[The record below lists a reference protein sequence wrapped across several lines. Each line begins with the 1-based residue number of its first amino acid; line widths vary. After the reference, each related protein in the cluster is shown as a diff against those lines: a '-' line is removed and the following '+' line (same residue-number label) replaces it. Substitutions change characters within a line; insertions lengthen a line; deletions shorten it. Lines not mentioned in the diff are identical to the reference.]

1 MAPSQKPGKPVSSM
15 SGMGTE
21 LNSVPGCQAPGYQSL
36 FRKRNRS
43 RFEICLRL
51 QISLL
56 FLACFSV
63 VPAGVTAADK
73 PITVP
78 VLVAPFSAGPLAGET
93 ILMNRMIQERQ
104 PVVLLPQ
111 ETPGYIYN
119 IRAMKNP
126 KNWGTT
132 LFNTEDTII
141 QLAFHG
147 GSTELKEFLPEKI
160 DIRFKLL
167 YCEAWWG
174 GGKVFIT
181 HDKNLTNLSQL
192 KGKQVSIGL
201 RSQSD
206 WGVYPRLFL
215 EYGYNVTYRNTDIRH
230 LTPAALSQQLI
241 DGVTD
246 VAAGSFGTEPGR
258 NNWLIQQV
266 VRKVESAG
274 KKMYYLGIEKDVVE
288 KLNIKF
294 ATTWMPIELPAG
306 TLPHQ
311 EKPIPS
317 AINRGYKASHPDFP
331 EDVAYH
337 IIMGLAKLG
346 PEMKQYHA
354 IWNLW
359 SPQLML
365 SGLTEE
371 NVHPGARRAYR
382 ELGWWD
388 DRNREFPVTYPR

>member
-1 MAPSQKPGKPVSSM
+1 MLKKNLRLLVTVGLFSLAPVSAM
-15 SGMGTE
+15 
-21 LNSVPGCQAPGYQSL
+21 
-36 FRKRNRS
+36 
-43 RFEICLRL
+43 
-51 QISLL
+51 
-56 FLACFSV
+56 
-63 VPAGVTAADK
+63 AADK
-73 PITVP
+73 PVTVP
-78 VLVAPFSAGPLAGET
+78 VLVAPFNAGPLAGDT
-93 ILMNRMIQERQ
+93 ILMNRMIQGGH
-104 PVVLLPQ
+104 PAVLLPQ

-119 IRAMKNP
+119 IRAMKDS
-126 KNWGTT
+126 KNWSNT

-141 QLAFHG
+141 QLAFQG
-147 GSTELKEFLPEKI
+147 GSDELKEFLPEKI

-181 HDKNLTNLSQL
+181 YEQNLTRLSQL
-192 KGKQVSIGL
+192 RGRRVSIGL

-215 EYGYNVTYRNTDIRH
+215 EHGYQVTPENTDIRH
-230 LTPAALSQQLI
+230 LTPVALSQQLI

-258 NNWLIQQV
+258 NHWLIQQV
-266 VRKVESAG
+266 VRKIESAG
-274 KKMYYLGIEKDVVE
+274 KTMHYLGIEKDVVE
-288 KLNIKF
+288 KLNSRF
-294 ATTWMPIELPAG
+294 GTTWMPVELPAG

-311 EKPIPS
+311 DEPLPS

-331 EDVAYH
+331 EDLAYQVVMAVAR
-337 IIMGLAKLG
+337 LG

-354 IWNLW
+354 IWKLW

-382 ELGWWD
+382 ELGWWEE
-388 DRNREFPVTYPR
+388 RNREFPVTYPE

>member
-1 MAPSQKPGKPVSSM
+1 MVRSQNPGKSVGSM
-15 SGMGTE
+15 STE
-21 LNSVPGCQAPGYQSL
+21 FNPVPGCRRPA
-36 FRKRNRS
+36 RKRKWD

-51 QISLL
+51 GASLL
-56 FLACFSV
+56 LFACFSMA
-63 VPAGVTAADK
+63 PTGVAAADK
-73 PITVP
+73 PTTVP
-78 VLVAPFSAGPLAGET
+78 VLVAPFNAGPLAGDT
-93 ILMNRMIQERQ
+93 ILMNRMIQGGH

-119 IRAMKNP
+119 IRAMNNP
-126 KNWGTT
+126 DNWGTT
-132 LFNTEDTII
+132 IFNTEDTII

-147 GSTELKEFLPEKI
+147 GSDELKEFLPEQI
-160 DIRFKLL
+160 TIRFKLL

-181 HDKNLTNLSQL
+181 YDQDMTSLSQL
-192 KGKQVSIGL
+192 QGKQVSIGL

-215 EYGYNVTYRNTDIRH
+215 AHGYGITPDNTDIRH
-230 LTPAALSQQLI
+230 LTPVALSQQLI

-258 NNWLIQQV
+258 NQWLIQQV
-266 VRKVESAG
+266 VRKIEAAG
-274 KKMYYLGIEKDVVE
+274 REMHYLGIERHVVE
-288 KLNIKF
+288 QLNAKF
-294 ATTWMPIELPAG
+294 GTTWMPIELPAG

-311 EKPIPS
+311 HQPLPS

-331 EDVAYH
+331 EELAYQV
-337 IIMGLAKLG
+337 IMAVAKLG

-354 IWNLW
+354 IWKLW

-371 NVHPGARRAYR
+371 NVHPGALRAYK
-382 ELGWWD
+382 ELDWWD
-388 DRNREFPVTYPR
+388 GRNREFPVTYPH

>member
-1 MAPSQKPGKPVSSM
+1 MSM
-15 SGMGTE
+15 
-21 LNSVPGCQAPGYQSL
+21 
-36 FRKRNRS
+36 K
-43 RFEICLRL
+43 IC
-51 QISLL
+51 SLL
-56 FLACFSV
+56 VTVVFLSV
-63 VPAGVTAADK
+63 IPVGVTGADK
-73 PITVP
+73 PVTVP
-78 VLVAPFSAGPLAGET
+78 VLVAPFNAGPLAGDT
-93 ILMNRMIQERQ
+93 ILMNRMIQGGH

-126 KNWGTT
+126 ETWDTT
-132 LFNTEDTII
+132 IFNTEDTII
-141 QLAFHG
+141 QLAFRG
-147 GSTELKEFLPEKI
+147 GSDELKEFLPEKI

-181 HDKNLTNLSQL
+181 YNRDLDGLAGL
-192 KGKQVSIGL
+192 RGKRVSIGL

-215 EYGYNVTYRNTDIRH
+215 KHGYQVTTANTDIRH
-230 LTPAALSQQLI
+230 LTPVALSQQLI

-258 NNWLIQQV
+258 DHWLIQQV
-266 VRKVESAG
+266 VRKIESAG
-274 KKMYYLGIEKDVVE
+274 RKMHYLGIEKEVVE
-288 KLNIKF
+288 KMNGTF
-294 ATTWMPIELPAG
+294 GTTWMPVELPAG

-311 EKPIPS
+311 DKPLPS

-331 EDVAYH
+331 EELAYQVV
-337 IIMGLAKLG
+337 IAVAKLG
-346 PEMKQYHA
+346 AEMKQYHA
-354 IWNLW
+354 IWKLW

-382 ELGWWD
+382 ELGWWE
-388 DRNREFPVTYPR
+388 DRNREFPVTYPE